1 MRMTEKHEIQSLV
14 EQIYQT
20 YHEHEDGAVA
30 DYIPQLSLANPEH
43 FGISILSTNGIFFEY
58 GDTNQLFTIQSIS
71 KPLVYGMALEI
82 FGKEEVEKKI
92 DIEPSGEA
100 FNSIELQPQTN
111 RPFNPMVN
119 AGAIAA
125 TGMLH
130 DKYGKDSIDFI
141 LEKFSQAAG
150 RNLEIDMEVYH
161 SESTTGHRNRAIA
174 YLLLNFGMINDYV
187 EQILEIYFAQCSILV
202 NCHDLACISATIA
215 NLGENPQTKKEVFSI
230 DAIKDMLSVMYT
242 CGLYDNTGRWVN
254 EVGIPAKSGVA
265 GGVMGVVN
273 RQMGIATYSP
283 KLDFFGNSCRG
294 IAAFRMLSKELG
306 LHTFD
311 CMNSGSSFLS
321 TLLK

>member
-1 MRMTEKHEIQSLV
+1 MEKKHEIQSLV

-20 YHEHEDGAVA
+20 YHEQEDGAVA

-43 FGISILSTNGIFFEY
+43 FGISVLSTKGNFFEY
-58 GDTNQLFTIQSIS
+58 GDTNQLFTIQSMS
-71 KPLVYGMALEI
+71 KPLVYGMVLEI
-82 FGKEEVEKKI
+82 FGKQEVEKKI

-100 FNSIELQPQTN
+100 FNSIELQPKTN
-111 RPFNPMVN
+111 RPYNPMVN
-119 AGAIAA
+119 AGAITA
-125 TGMLH
+125 TGMLFN
-130 DKYGKDSIDFI
+130 KYGKDSIDFI

-161 SESTTGHRNRAIA
+161 SESSTGHRNRAIA
-174 YLLLNFGMINDYV
+174 YLLLNFDMIPDYV
-187 EQILEIYFAQCSILV
+187 AQILEIYFAQCSILV
-202 NCHDLACISATIA
+202 NCHDLASISATIA

-254 EVGIPAKSGVA
+254 EVGIPAKSGVS
-265 GGVMGVVN
+265 GGIFGVVN
-273 RQMGIATYSP
+273 RQLGIATYSP
-283 KLDFFGNSCRG
+283 KLDFFGNSSRG

-306 LHTFD
+306 LHAFD
-311 CMNSGSSFLS
+311 CMNSGSNFLS

>member
-1 MRMTEKHEIQSLV
+1 MKKKHEIQSLV

-20 YHEHEDGAVA
+20 YHELENGAVA
-30 DYIPQLSLANPEH
+30 DYIPKLSLANPKH
-43 FGISILSTNGIFFEY
+43 FGMSILSANGNFFEY

-82 FGKEEVEKKI
+82 YGKEEVEKKI

-130 DKYGKDSIDFI
+130 NKYGKDSIDFI
-141 LEKFSQAAG
+141 LEKFSRAAG

-161 SESTTGHRNRAIA
+161 SESSTGHRNRAIA

-202 NCHDLACISATIA
+202 NCHDLACIS
-215 NLGENPQTKKEVFSI
+215 
-230 DAIKDMLSVMYT
+230 LS
-242 CGLYDNTGRWVN
+242 L
-254 EVGIPAKSGVA
+254 IH
-265 GGVMGVVN
+265 
-273 RQMGIATYSP
+273 I
-283 KLDFFGNSCRG
+283 
-294 IAAFRMLSKELG
+294 
-306 LHTFD
+306 
-311 CMNSGSSFLS
+311 
-321 TLLK
+321 

>member
-43 FGISILSTNGIFFEY
+43 FGISILSTNGTFFEY

-141 LEKFSQAAG
+141 FIMDGKYCL
-150 RNLEIDMEVYH
+150 
-161 SESTTGHRNRAIA
+161 
-174 YLLLNFGMINDYV
+174 
-187 EQILEIYFAQCSILV
+187 
-202 NCHDLACISATIA
+202 
-215 NLGENPQTKKEVFSI
+215 
-230 DAIKDMLSVMYT
+230 
-242 CGLYDNTGRWVN
+242 
-254 EVGIPAKSGVA
+254 
-265 GGVMGVVN
+265 
-273 RQMGIATYSP
+273 
-283 KLDFFGNSCRG
+283 
-294 IAAFRMLSKELG
+294 
-306 LHTFD
+306 
-311 CMNSGSSFLS
+311 
-321 TLLK
+321 